1 MAENTKVPNVTLR
14 AGSNTVEMPQLGFGV
29 WQVEDAEAAAAVGEA
44 IKVGYR
50 SIDTA
55 KIYENEK
62 GTGEG
67 IAAAEVP
74 RGELFL
80 TTKVWN
86 EDQGFDATKAAFEA
100 SIERLGGKDAIE
112 PLDLYLIHWPT
123 PEKDTYVETFKAML
137 ELRDAGRIRAVGV
150 CNFEPEH
157 LQRLKDETG
166 EFPAI
171 NQVELHPK
179 FQQKAVR
186 DFCSENGIVVE
197 AWSPLGQGGD
207 ILTNPVLEGI
217 AERVGKTVAQVIIR
231 WHLQIGNVVIPK
243 SVTPSR
249 IAENFD
255 VFDFELTEDDLHAIS
270 DLDSTDGRIG
280 PKPSDLN

>member
-1 MAENTKVPNVTLR
+1 MAENTNVPTVTLQ
-14 AGSNTVEMPQLGFGV
+14 AGSASIEMPQLGFGV
-29 WQVEDAEAAAAVGEA
+29 WQVENDGASAAVQEA
-44 IKVGYR
+44 LKVGYR

-55 KIYENEK
+55 RIYDNEE
-62 GTGEG
+62 GVGHG
-67 IAAAEVP
+67 IAASDVP
-74 RGELFL
+74 RSDIFL

-86 EDQGFDATKAAFEA
+86 DDQGADSTKKAFDA
-100 SIERLGGKDAIE
+100 SIERLGGESIL

-123 PEKDTYVETFKAML
+123 PEKDTYVDTFKAML
-137 ELRDAGRIRAVGV
+137 ELRDAGKIRAVGV

-186 DFCSENGIVVE
+186 DFCADNGIVVE

-243 SVTPSR
+243 SVTPAR

-255 VFDFELTEDDLHAIS
+255 VLDFELTEDDLHAIS
-270 DLDSTDGRIG
+270 DLDDKDGRIG
-280 PKPSDLN
+280 SHPNDLN

>member
-1 MAENTKVPNVTLR
+1 
-14 AGSNTVEMPQLGFGV
+14 MPQLGFGV
-29 WQVEDAEAAAAVGEA
+29 WQVKDAEAADAVAEA
-44 IKVGYR
+44 LKVGYR

-55 KIYENEK
+55 RIYENEE
-62 GTGEG
+62 GTGQG
-67 IAAAEVP
+67 IANSDVP
-74 RGELFL
+74 REDIFL

-86 EDQGFDATKAAFEA
+86 DDQGYDATLRAFDA
-100 SIERLGGKDAIE
+100 SMERLGGAEKVG

-137 ELRDAGRIRAVGV
+137 KLRDEGKVRAVGV

-171 NQVELHPK
+171 NQVETHPR

-186 DFCSENGIVVE
+186 KFCFENGIALE
-197 AWSPLGQGGD
+197 AWSPLGQGGE

-231 WHLQIGNVVIPK
+231 WHLQMGHVVIPK

-255 VFDFELTEDDLHAIS
+255 VFDFELTEDDMFAI
-270 DLDSTDGRIG
+270 DALDAVDGRIG
-280 PKPSDLN
+280 PNPNDFN

>member
-1 MAENTKVPNVTLR
+1 MAQNTNVPTVNLR
-14 AGSNTVEMPQLGFGV
+14 AGKETVQMPQLGFGV
-29 WQVEDAEAAAAVGEA
+29 WQVKDDEAATAVQEA
-44 IKVGYR
+44 LKVGYR

-55 KIYENEK
+55 KIYENEA
-62 GTGEG
+62 GTGAG
-67 IAAAEVP
+67 IAASNVDRSEV
-74 RGELFL
+74 FL
-80 TTKVWN
+80 TTKLWN
-86 EDQGFDATKAAFEA
+86 DDQGYESTLKAFDE
-100 SIERLGGKDAIE
+100 SIERLGGIQAIE

-123 PEKDTYVETFKAML
+123 PEKDTYVDTFKAL
-137 ELRDAGRIRAVGV
+137 LKLRDEGKVRAVGV
-150 CNFEPEH
+150 CNFQPEH

-171 NQVELHPK
+171 NQVELHPH
-179 FQQKAVR
+179 FQQKDVR
-186 DFCSENGIVVE
+186 YFCFDNGIAVE

-231 WHLQIGNVVIPK
+231 WHLQMGHVVIPK

-255 VFDFELTEDDLHAIS
+255 VFDFELSEDDIFAI
-270 DLDSTDGRIG
+270 DALDSVDGRIG
-280 PKPSDLN
+280 PNPNEFN